1 VSRSAREDQI
11 DRLYETLRS
20 YVSEKRLL
28 SRLKRALE
36 RDRHSTLPSGYDFLT
51 DEAAIRRTLGEYPRD
66 RYREACQRAVKSL
79 DTAVISLFELEAALH
94 FLELKADTSR
104 GYRDL
109 PVCSVEGCDAIHHSK
124 GLCVS
129 HYRRSRWAVKHGT

>member
-1 VSRSAREDQI
+1 VRNARADQI
-11 DRLYETLRS
+11 DRLYETLRT

-28 SRLKRALE
+28 SRLKAALE
-36 RDRHSTLPSGYDFLT
+36 RDRHTTLPSGYDFLT

-66 RYREACQRAVKSL
+66 RYREACQRAVRSL
-79 DTAVISLFELEAALH
+79 DTAVIALFELEAALH
-94 FLELKADTSR
+94 FLELKHDVA
-104 GYRDL
+104 GGWKDL
-109 PVCSVEGCDAIHHSK
+109 PVCSMEGCDAIHHSK

>member
-1 VSRSAREDQI
+1 VRSATAEQI
-11 DRLYETLRS
+11 DRLYETLRT

-28 SRLKRALE
+28 TRLQRALE

-79 DTAVISLFELEAALH
+79 DTAVISLFELEAALY
-94 FLELKADTSR
+94 FLELKGQKS
-104 GYRDL
+104 GWKDL
-109 PVCSVEGCDAIHHSK
+109 PVCSVEGCEEFHHSK
-124 GLCVS
+124 GLCVR